1 LAQCS
6 KSFVIAAL
14 VCATQLPPGP
24 GHAQQG
30 KQTRIHAVFQ
40 SYYER
45 IRPGYMAGIVTEDL
59 SLVLSGANDVRED
72 FTSSNA
78 SATQSW
84 NKDSK
89 LGGSVWRVDG
99 PHKIVG
105 TQRMSQSIRTVT
117 IEVNGTNCNARWEQ
131 SLLPGFSEYYIYSI
145 VLRQYAYYKQARMVS
160 STCEISSS

>member
-1 LAQCS
+1 MAQYP
-6 KSFVIAAL
+6 KSIVITAL
-14 VCATQLPPGP
+14 VCATQLSPGP

-40 SYYER
+40 NYYER
-45 IRPGYMAGIVTEDL
+45 IRPGYKAGIVTEDL

-78 SATQSW
+78 LATQSW
-84 NKDSK
+84 NKDTK
-89 LGGSVWRVDG
+89 LGGSIWRVDG

-105 TQRMSQSIRTVT
+105 TQRMPQSIRTVT
-117 IEVNGTNCNARWEQ
+117 IEVNGTNCNALWEQ
-131 SLLPGFSEYYIYSI
+131 NLLPGFSEYYFFSI
-145 VLRQYAYYKQARMVS
+145 VLRQYAYYKQARMIS